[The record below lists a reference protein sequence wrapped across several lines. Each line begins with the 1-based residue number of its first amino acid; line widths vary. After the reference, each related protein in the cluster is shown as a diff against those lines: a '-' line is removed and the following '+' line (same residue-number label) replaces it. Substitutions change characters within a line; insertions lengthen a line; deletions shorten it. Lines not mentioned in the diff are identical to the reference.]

1 MNAVRGRTGLGR
13 FGGVLIPSM
22 AVDEHVDVGEY
33 CVAVS
38 VQYGIESN
46 RPGVRGT
53 LTSGRPYAHW
63 ENPMGHFGEISGFRD
78 LPCCLGREVSKNRGR
93 ISNQGITTVRAT
105 AGIPSLRL
113 GLFVISVVG
122 RAVRI
127 SVPANSRSRNFEH

>member
-1 MNAVRGRTGLGR
+1 MNTVRGRTGLGR

-38 VQYGIESN
+38 VQCRKESN
-46 RPGVRGT
+46 RPSVRGT
-53 LTSGRPYAHW
+53 LTSGRPYAHL
-63 ENPMGHFGEISGFRD
+63 GEPHGTFRGNLWVRG

-93 ISNQGITTVRAT
+93 ISCQGTTTVRAT
-105 AGIPSLRL
+105 AGIPFLRF
-113 GLFVISVVG
+113 GLFVISVVS

-127 SVPANSRSRNFEH
+127 SVPADSSSRAPGD